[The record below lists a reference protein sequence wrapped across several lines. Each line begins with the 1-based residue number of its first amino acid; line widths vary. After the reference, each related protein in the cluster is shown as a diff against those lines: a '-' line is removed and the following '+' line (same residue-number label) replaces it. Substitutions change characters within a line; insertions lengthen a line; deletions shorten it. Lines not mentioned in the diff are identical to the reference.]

1 MQVAG
6 REQHAAHIFYSDGIR
21 LEGLLH
27 RRKDARAPTVVV
39 CSGLHGLKE
48 WVPAKW
54 APYFLQAGLHCFA
67 FDYRGF
73 GTSAGVRGRM
83 LPSEEISDT
92 LAALDYLRTLDSVD
106 ADRIALLGWG
116 FGAGIA
122 IGAAA
127 QDPRVAAVCAANG
140 AGDYG
145 RTVRDAVAYTTWL
158 DWQDRLAADR
168 IQRATTGVSERV
180 DYRNITNPGFD
191 PGFALHAQ
199 FHKDIAAVGQAPQA
213 EFTLQTCEAYAAFQ
227 PERMARQLGDRPL
240 LIVHGDRNHY
250 MPVSEAYSLYERAGE
265 NTTLRIQHG
274 QTHLEMISAENPA
287 SFRIMSETA
296 HWVRDHLLDAADV
309 AGPARG

>member
-6 REQHAAHIFYSDGIR
+6 PDLHTFYSDGVR
-21 LEGLLH
+21 LDGLLH
-27 RRKDARAPTVVV
+27 RNSDACAPTVVV

-54 APYFLQAGLHCFA
+54 APYFLRAGFHCFA

-73 GTSAGVRGRM
+73 GASEGQRGRM

-92 LAALDYLRTLDSVD
+92 LAALDYLRTLDGVD
-106 ADRIALLGWG
+106 AEHIALLGWG

-127 QDPRVAAVCAANG
+127 QDPRVMAVCAANG

-145 RTVRDAVAYTTWL
+145 RTVRDAVPYTTWL
-158 DWQDRLAADR
+158 SWQDRLAEDR
-168 IQRATTGVSERV
+168 VRRVKTGVSEWV

-199 FHKDIAAVGQAPQA
+199 FHKDITAVGQAPQA
-213 EFTLQTCEAYAAFQ
+213 RFTLQTCEAYAAFQ
-227 PERMARQLGDRPL
+227 PERVVSQLHERPL

-250 MPVSEAYSLYERAGE
+250 MPVSEAYRLYEHAGK
-265 NTTLRIQHG
+265 NTTLRIQRG
-274 QTHLEMISAENPA
+274 QTHLEMISADNPA
-287 SFRIMSETA
+287 SPAIMTETA
-296 HWVRDHLLDAADV
+296 EWFRHCMPVQHKDEADAKT
-309 AGPARG
+309 R